1 MGCRSGASH
10 AARRAELSA
19 DATMLMIRN
28 KPGNTRV
35 LEATDGHD
43 YDLNPA
49 DFKTLVPAELGDY
62 VCLMLRPVNARRKH
76 RVPKGD
82 GLRYAWQCMIKQIEG
97 ALRKLRPFSFY
108 KGQFDAMFGA
118 ENVIVG

>member
-1 MGCRSGASH
+1 
-10 AARRAELSA
+10 
-19 DATMLMIRN
+19 MIRN
-28 KPGNTRV
+28 TETNTRV

-49 DFKTLVPAELGDY
+49 DFKPLVPAAPGDY
-62 VCLMLRPVNARRKH
+62 VCLILRPVNARRKH

-82 GLRYAWQCMIKQIEG
+82 GLRYVWQCLIKQFEG
-97 ALRKLRPFSFY
+97 ALRKLQPFSYY

-118 ENVIVG
+118 ENVIVC